1 MAYTKLLATLVI
13 GLAIGMALGYGAFS
27 ATSVPATMTSAVQQ
41 AKIPSQIPIG
51 LLITLT
57 GELSDEGPLYRAT
70 ALIAQNDVNAY
81 LASSG
86 LNYTVQVYMEDTGTT
101 GAGALTAVQALAAK
115 GIQVIIS
122 YLSVDIRSTMSY
134 VDENHIVEISYAS
147 TAPSLAGVSP
157 YIFRLV
163 PNDLHQSNAL
173 AHIMWS
179 VGIRNAVVA
188 YRNDAWGTGLS
199 TAFQQIWTGLGGKIN
214 SLGYDP
220 SAKDLSAEA
229 LELSGMVTSFGVNN
243 STGVLDLSFD
253 DDAIAL
259 FTAIQNNA
267 ALTSVR
273 WFGSDGSIGSPR
285 LRDTYS
291 SLVEKVWYPSTV
303 YTVPSAP
310 NQKNYTMKWQAATGE
325 SVPSSYQYAL
335 YDAVF
340 LSTLA
345 TLQAGVYDG
354 AAIQKVFAQV
364 ADHYYGLSG
373 WTVLD
378 SKGDRAFAPYEIERI
393 VPTAGIPNLPSNIK
407 AQDWLVV
414 GYYSE
419 ETNAVTWVSP
429 QAP

>member
-1 MAYTKLLATLVI
+1 
-13 GLAIGMALGYGAFS
+13 
-27 ATSVPATMTSAVQQ
+27 
-41 AKIPSQIPIG
+41 
-51 LLITLT
+51 
-57 GELSDEGPLYRAT
+57 
-70 ALIAQNDVNAY
+70 
-81 LASSG
+81 
-86 LNYTVQVYMEDTGTT
+86 
-101 GAGALTAVQALAAK
+101 
-115 GIQVIIS
+115 
-122 YLSVDIRSTMSY
+122 MSY
-134 VDENHIVEISYAS
+134 VTENHIVEISYAS

-188 YRNDAWGTGLS
+188 YRNDAWGSGLFS
-199 TAFQQIWTGLGGKIN
+199 AFQTIWTGLGGQIN

-229 LELSGMVTSFGVNN
+229 LSLSNMVTTFGVNN

-310 NQKNYTMKWQAATGE
+310 NQKNYTTKWQAATGE

-335 YDAVF
+335 YDAIF

-354 AAIQKVFAQV
+354 AAIQKVFANT

-393 VPTAGIPNLPSNIK
+393 VPTAGIPNLPSDIK
-407 AQDWLVV
+407 PQDWLVV

-429 QAP
+429 QVP